1 MAPRGLNTCEQMNT
15 RILKVAL
22 RKNPRIRGESET
34 AVHLFRSVHPPTGEN
49 GAAIMP
55 CDLEATLARKR
66 RTRTLTEL
74 RATVEGAVLLA
85 LSALPEVRGDLE
97 AVEARVTRALAA
109 AMQAEADAYP
119 KGERS

>member
-1 MAPRGLNTCEQMNT
+1 
-15 RILKVAL
+15 
-22 RKNPRIRGESET
+22 
-34 AVHLFRSVHPPTGEN
+34 
-49 GAAIMP
+49 MP